1 MTSFDDV
8 EPANG
13 RGAATVALAAEHL
26 STDDDLPLP
35 QDVRTVFQGGTFF
48 LLLLGACYLAD
59 EIVLPIV
66 LAFVL
71 MLVLQPTMRF
81 LEQRHMPRGLVAVG
95 ADEPN

>member
-1 MTSFDDV
+1 M
-8 EPANG
+8 
-13 RGAATVALAAEHL
+13 
-26 STDDDLPLP
+26 
-35 QDVRTVFQGGTFF
+35 
-48 LLLLGACYLAD
+48 LLLGACYLAA

-81 LEQRHMPRGLVAVG
+81 LERRHMPRGLDALG